1 MILLLRFYV
10 FLKIQKNV
18 TLRFLLCFTRFL
30 ELWLGSEHEGMRG
43 VKSKVLKLI
52 NVIIIV
58 VVVVNVVVVVVGYY
72 PVWQFLVMVFTVIV
86 CR

>member
-1 MILLLRFYV
+1 
-10 FLKIQKNV
+10 
-18 TLRFLLCFTRFL
+18 
-30 ELWLGSEHEGMRG
+30 MRG